1 MSAGVIETQALTRE
15 YAMCETTVKALRG
28 VDLTIQA
35 GEFVALMGSSGSGKS
50 TLLHILGCL
59 DSPTTGSYRLDGQD
73 VGKLPR
79 REQNL
84 IRNTRLGFIFQNFFL
99 IPSLD
104 AYDNVALPLMY
115 RRSVPDLRERVQA
128 ALEQVGLSDRSRH
141 RPMELSGGQRQRVAI
156 ARALVTRPAIL
167 LADEPTGNLDSATGA
182 EVMAI
187 LTGLWKQG
195 LTILLVTHDPAVSSH
210 ARRVIHMRDGLITS
224 EEFNHGK
231 DGRE

>member
-1 MSAGVIETQALTRE
+1 MSVVIETHALTRE
-15 YAMCETTVKALRG
+15 YPMGETTVQALRG
-28 VDLTIQA
+28 VDLTIEK

-59 DSPTTGSYRLDGQD
+59 DRPTSGTYALEGQD

-99 IPSLD
+99 IPSLN
-104 AYDNVALPLMY
+104 AFDNVALPLMY
-115 RRSVPDLRERVQA
+115 RRSLPDLNERVWE

-156 ARALVTRPAIL
+156 ARALVTRPAL
-167 LADEPTGNLDSATGA
+167 LFADEPTGNLDSATGA
-182 EVMAI
+182 EVMGI
-187 LTGLWKQG
+187 LTELWKQG
-195 LTILLVTHDPAVSSH
+195 LTILLVTHDAAVSAH
-210 ARRVIHMRDGLITS
+210 ARRVIHMRDGQIVR
-224 EEFNHGK
+224 EEHNHPES
-231 DGRE
+231 RP